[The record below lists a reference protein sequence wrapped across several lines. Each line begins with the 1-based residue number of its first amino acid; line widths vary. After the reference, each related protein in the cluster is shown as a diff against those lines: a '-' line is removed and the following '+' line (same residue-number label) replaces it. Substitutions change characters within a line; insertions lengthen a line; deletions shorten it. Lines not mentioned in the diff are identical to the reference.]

1 MTTTMGEICLMY
13 LFWIVQLPLI
23 NIAAK
28 NPPFWCRIRRLH
40 FSFFFSCSLL
50 KLFMEVDTTWNCN
63 LWKPKR
69 RRRRGN
75 NNENSRG
82 TLRPKRTK
90 RDAKNI
96 ELKPNLQNS
105 FLKQCSSQKYLN
117 LLERLYSERFRK
129 ALYQRMWC
137 TASTETPRVRPQR
150 RKFVVIVM
158 IDPYFY
164 FKDLLMYF
172 FLCTRI
178 KATYWTYFRPA
189 C

>member
-1 MTTTMGEICLMY
+1 
-13 LFWIVQLPLI
+13 
-23 NIAAK
+23 
-28 NPPFWCRIRRLH
+28 
-40 FSFFFSCSLL
+40 
-50 KLFMEVDTTWNCN
+50 MEVDTTWNCN

-96 ELKPNLQNS
+96 ELKPNLQTS

-164 FKDLLMYF
+164 FKDLSSCVHILRQLIELTSGQLARYSERVF
-172 FLCTRI
+172 SPKQANLTAKEICWCDR
-178 KATYWTYFRPA
+178 YG
-189 C
+189 

>member
-1 MTTTMGEICLMY
+1 
-13 LFWIVQLPLI
+13 
-23 NIAAK
+23 
-28 NPPFWCRIRRLH
+28 
-40 FSFFFSCSLL
+40 
-50 KLFMEVDTTWNCN
+50 MEVDTTWNCN

-164 FKDLLMYF
+164 FKDLSSCVHILRQLAYNLSAGASTCWF
-172 FLCTRI
+172 NFTSTHQPKQWLQNPLRSHV
-178 KATYWTYFRPA
+178 
-189 C
+189 